1 MTRTDAAVFLLE
13 LFAITP
19 SYSACTAYETVETA
33 LLSAPQHP
41 VFIGRN
47 LTLKS
52 FNHLQTVLKNESSD
66 KLLL

>member
-1 MTRTDAAVFLLE
+1 MK
-13 LFAITP
+13 
-19 SYSACTAYETVETA
+19 TVETA

-41 VFIGRN
+41 VFIGQN
-47 LTLKS
+47 LNFKS